1 MTQEALSRMSA
12 DEKRALLRRLL
23 AERASREAVG
33 KSVGEVD
40 AFPLSHAQRA
50 LWFLQ
55 RLLPD
60 TFAYNVALTGRFTP
74 SLDVDALRRAM
85 DRLAARHPALRTV
98 FAEENGQPIQRVLPS
113 VEPRLRIVEAG
124 EMSETELYA
133 TVRADYERPFA
144 LDEPLATTTVY
155 RRDGEDILLLN
166 VHHLVFDAWSQQI
179 LFTDLRALYAA
190 EQRHAAAELPLRE
203 ADYRA
208 FVTAQSAQLDGPE
221 GRELWA
227 NWESV
232 FTTAPRP
239 LEIRAALPR
248 PADPSMKGA
257 SVPFALSAP
266 TSEAL
271 HALAKRQNTTL
282 YTVMLAAM
290 QVLLFEFSGESDITI
305 GTPVSL
311 RTRPEWLNV
320 VGYFINMLPMR
331 TTVREDETFLAHL
344 ARARETTL
352 RALEHQD
359 FPFSLMVDRLKI
371 RRDPS
376 RSPIFQAML
385 NVIVSPRASELA
397 SLFVADAGTSLP
409 FGTSRLT
416 SYVIPQQEGQFEI
429 MIEISDS
436 DGALRGNLKYQTDL
450 YTTETA
456 QRMADSFVAT
466 LEEIV
471 SRPDAR
477 VGELSRLNRDSF
489 EL

>member
-1 MTQEALSRMSA
+1 
-12 DEKRALLRRLL
+12 
-23 AERASREAVG
+23 
-33 KSVGEVD
+33 
-40 AFPLSHAQRA
+40 
-50 LWFLQ
+50 
-55 RLLPD
+55 
-60 TFAYNVALTGRFTP
+60 
-74 SLDVDALRRAM
+74 
-85 DRLAARHPALRTV
+85 
-98 FAEENGQPIQRVLPS
+98 
-113 VEPRLRIVEAG
+113 
-124 EMSETELYA
+124 
-133 TVRADYERPFA
+133 
-144 LDEPLATTTVY
+144 
-155 RRDGEDILLLN
+155 
-166 VHHLVFDAWSQQI
+166 
-179 LFTDLRALYAA
+179 
-190 EQRHAAAELPLRE
+190 
-203 ADYRA
+203 
-208 FVTAQSAQLDGPE
+208 
-221 GRELWA
+221 
-227 NWESV
+227 
-232 FTTAPRP
+232 
-239 LEIRAALPR
+239 
-248 PADPSMKGA
+248 
-257 SVPFALSAP
+257 
-266 TSEAL
+266 
-271 HALAKRQNTTL
+271 
-282 YTVMLAAM
+282 
-290 QVLLFEFSGESDITI
+290 
-305 GTPVSL
+305 
-311 RTRPEWLNV
+311 
-320 VGYFINMLPMR
+320 MLPMR